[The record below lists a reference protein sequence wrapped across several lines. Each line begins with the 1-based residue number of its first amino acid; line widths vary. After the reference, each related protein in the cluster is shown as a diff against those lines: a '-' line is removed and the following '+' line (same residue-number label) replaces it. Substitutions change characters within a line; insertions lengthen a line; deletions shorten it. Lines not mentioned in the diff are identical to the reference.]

1 MESSQR
7 TIQLLLKPGV
17 HDGEGQRVAEAA
29 HRHLGLRTGRVRS
42 TALYSVRYPVADAQ
56 LRAFATACLQ
66 DPVLHDVAFDD
77 FRPADSLYQ
86 SYILVAKLPGVTD
99 DEGISAQNALGDF
112 LNAPLDTHT
121 QHIFSKRL
129 YYLEEALPEAD
140 LRRLAGELLGNRLI
154 NRFEVGAL
162 ADLRDY
168 TPRPG
173 GGAEAITAL
182 VPLEGLSDEQLVQLS
197 KDHLYALNLAE
208 MRAVRDHYAAL
219 APARAAAGLPT
230 SPTDCELEIIAQTWS
245 EHCKHKEFSAL
256 IHYKN
261 AQTGEDFTIDSLFK
275 TYIKDATA
283 AVDRQLRANGN
294 DWLIKVFSDNAGA
307 VRIDADSLFVWKVE
321 THNSPSAIDP
331 YGGAIT
337 GILGNNRDPLAT
349 GIGGARLLFNTNVLC
364 FGNPEFDGLLLTN
377 QLHPR
382 RIFEGVRK
390 GIEDGGNKSG
400 VPTVNGSIIF
410 DDRYAGKPLV
420 YCGTGAVLPMQ
431 LAGEDAWEKNI
442 YPADRII
449 MAGGRVGKDGIHGA
463 TFSSIELD
471 ETAPA
476 TAVQIGS
483 PITQKLAMDFLIL
496 ATRRGLIRCSTDNGA
511 GGLSSSVGEL
521 ATISGGAVVELEKVP
536 LKYPGLRPWEI
547 FVSESQERFTLAVA
561 PEQLAALLALG
572 REMEVELTDIGYF
585 TADGVLDVRF
595 AGTMVARLDMDFLH
609 NGVPRKVLEAE
620 WPGDS
625 LPGNFT
631 KLLPGDPTPSPSP
644 IGRGTSS
651 NSNLEL
657 KLETSSPPYRGGA
670 RGGVAGEGPSSEVAG
685 EGPTTDYTPTLHRLL
700 ASLNIC
706 SREAVIRQYDHE
718 VKGRTIIKPL
728 MGATGQAPQDAAV
741 VRFNFE
747 SWAGVAVSNGILPR
761 YGDLDAY
768 QMSAGSFDEAV
779 RQIVA
784 VGGKLPNLTP
794 GDGIFW
800 SVNDNFCVPDSV
812 YDPVGNPDGRQKL
825 AKLVQMCQALRDA
838 TAAYCIPLTSG
849 KDSMKNDFKAD
860 GVKISVPP
868 TVLYSMTAK
877 IEDVRRTVTSDFK
890 QEDDIIY
897 LLGETYDELGGS
909 EFLALRGELGENV
922 PRVRFD
928 RAKELYIL
936 VGEANDQQLIQ
947 SCHDLSDGGL
957 AVALAEAT
965 FGYGFGADVELT
977 GELPLPA
984 QLFAESHSRFVAT
997 VAPEDVVAF
1006 ESIFEERATRLG
1018 LVTSDGRLT
1027 VRRAGQVVID
1037 AEIAALRETW
1047 SNGPVNRI
1055 IGVGQDVIRNANEG
1069 STSGLG

>member
-1 MESSQR
+1 M
-7 TIQLLLKPGV
+7 LKPGQ
-17 HDGEGQRVAEAA
+17 HDGEGQRIAEAA
-29 HRHLGLRTGRVRS
+29 QRHLGLTTGRVQS
-42 TALYSVRYPVADAQ
+42 TALYTVRYPLSRAQ
-56 LRAFATACLQ
+56 LQAFATHCLQ
-66 DPVLHDVAFDD
+66 DPVLHDVVLNE
-77 FRPADSLYQ
+77 FRHGPDYQ

-112 LNAPLDTHT
+112 LNEPLDIHT

-129 YYLEEALPEAD
+129 YFLEAALPESS
-140 LRRLAGELLGNRLI
+140 LRRLAQELLGNKLI
-154 NRFEVGAL
+154 NRFETGPITYI
-162 ADLRDY
+162 RDY

-173 GGAEAITAL
+173 GGAEPITDL
-182 VPLEGLSDEQLVQLS
+182 VPLTSLTDEELIRLSRDN
-197 KDHLYALNLAE
+197 LYALNLEE
-208 MRAVRDHYAAL
+208 MRAVRDHYGAISAE
-219 APARAAAGLPT
+219 RQAAGLPQD
-230 SPTDCELEIIAQTWS
+230 PTDCELEIIAQTWS

-256 IHYKN
+256 IKYTD
-261 AQTGEDFTIDSLFK
+261 ADTGATHEVDGLFK

-283 AVDRQLRANGN
+283 EVDRQLRANGN

-307 VRIDADSLFVWKVE
+307 VRINPESLFVWKVE

-364 FGNPEFDGLLLTN
+364 FGNPEFSGTLLTN

-400 VPTVNGSIIF
+400 VPTVNGAIVF

-420 YCGTGAVLPMQ
+420 YCGTGAVMPMQ
-431 LAGEDAWEKNI
+431 LAGLDSWEKKI
-442 YPADRII
+442 DAQDRII

-471 ETAPA
+471 ETSPA

-496 ATRRGLIRCSTDNGA
+496 ATRRGLIKCSTDNGA
-511 GGLSSSVGEL
+511 GGLSSSIGEL

-547 FVSESQERFTLAVA
+547 FVSESQERFSLAVEPA
-561 PEQLAALLALG
+561 RLDDLLALG

-585 TADGVLDVRF
+585 TADGYLDVRF
-595 AGTMVARLDMDFLH
+595 DGASVAHLDMEFLH
-609 NGVPRKVLEAE
+609 EGVPRKVLEAE
-620 WPGDS
+620 WRKPEAAE
-625 LPGNFT
+625 P
-631 KLLPGDPTPSPSP
+631 KLAADL
-644 IGRGTSS
+644 
-651 NSNLEL
+651 N
-657 KLETSSPPYRGGA
+657 Y
-670 RGGVAGEGPSSEVAG
+670 
-685 EGPTTDYTPTLHRLL
+685 TDVLTRLL
-700 ASLNIC
+700 GSLNIC
-706 SREAVIRQYDHE
+706 SRESVIRQYDHE

-747 SWAGVAVSNGILPR
+747 TWEGVAVSNGILPR
-761 YGDLDAY
+761 FGDLDAY
-768 QMSAGSFDEAV
+768 HMSAGAFDEAV

-784 VGGKLPNLTP
+784 VGGKLPNLTY
-794 GDGIFW
+794 GDGNFW

-812 YDPVGNPDGRQKL
+812 YDAVGNPDGKLKL
-825 AKLVQMCQALRDA
+825 AKLVRMCEALRDA

-877 IEDVRRTVTSDFK
+877 IEDVRRTITSDFK
-890 QEDDIIY
+890 QADDVIY

-909 EFLALRGELGENV
+909 EFYQLFGELGANV
-922 PRVRFD
+922 PQVRFAP
-928 RAKELYIL
+928 AKALYIL
-936 VGEANDQQLIQ
+936 MGQANDKGLIQ

-965 FGYGFGADVELT
+965 FGYGCGAAVELPAT
-977 GELPLPA
+977 PPQPLPQSEGLTLA
-984 QLFAESHSRFVAT
+984 SDQDSTITSGTPPFWGGGLPVHTQLFSESHSRFVAT

-1006 ESIFEERATRLG
+1006 EQHFGPRATRLG
-1018 LVTSDGRLT
+1018 VVMPDGQLT
-1027 VRRAGQVVID
+1027 VRHGGQTVI
-1037 AEIAALRETW
+1037 AASTAALRHAWT
-1047 SNGPVNRI
+1047 NGPVNRI
-1055 IGVGQDVIRNANEG
+1055 IGFGQHAAAQ
-1069 STSGLG
+1069 

>member
-1 MESSQR
+1 MESPQR
-7 TIQLLLKPGV
+7 TIQLLLKPGQ

-29 HRHLGLRTGRVRS
+29 QRHLGLHTGRVQS
-42 TALYSVRYPVADAQ
+42 TALYTVRYPLTDQQ
-56 LRAFATACLQ
+56 LRDFATHCLQ
-66 DPVLHDVAFDD
+66 DPVLHEVALDE
-77 FRPADSLYQ
+77 FRHGAHYQ

-112 LNAPLDTHT
+112 LNEPLDTHT

-129 YYLEEALPEAD
+129 YFLEEALPESS
-140 LRRLAGELLGNRLI
+140 LRQLAQELLGNKLI
-154 NRFEVGAL
+154 NRFEVGPIAQI
-162 ADLRDY
+162 RDY

-173 GGAEAITAL
+173 GGAESVTETVGL
-182 VPLEGLSDEQLVQLS
+182 VGLSDEALLKLS
-197 KDHLYALNLAE
+197 KDNLYALNLEE
-208 MRAVRDHYAAL
+208 MRAVRDHYTSI
-219 APARAAAGLPT
+219 REERQAAGLPQD
-230 SPTDCELEIIAQTWS
+230 PTDCELEIIAQTWS

-256 IHYKN
+256 IKYKD
-261 AQTGEDFTIDSLFK
+261 ADTGEEFEVDSLFK

-283 AVDRQLRANGN
+283 EVDRQLRANGN

-307 VRIDADSLFVWKVE
+307 VRINPESLFVWKVE

-364 FGNPEFDGLLLTN
+364 FGNPEFNGTLLSN

-400 VPTVNGSIIF
+400 VPTVNGSIVF

-420 YCGTGAVLPMQ
+420 YCGTGAVMPMQ
-431 LAGEDAWEKNI
+431 LAGLDSWEKKI
-442 YPADRII
+442 DPQDRII

-471 ETAPA
+471 ETSPA

-483 PITQKLAMDFLIL
+483 PITQKLAMDFLLL
-496 ATRRGLIRCSTDNGA
+496 ATRRGLIKCSTDNGA
-511 GGLSSSVGEL
+511 GGLSSSIGEL
-521 ATISGGAVVELEKVP
+521 ATISGGAVVELERVP

-547 FVSESQERFTLAVA
+547 FVSESQERFSLAVEPA
-561 PEQLAALLALG
+561 KLDELLVLG

-585 TADGVLDVRF
+585 TADGYLDVRF
-595 AGTMVARLDMDFLH
+595 AGEPVAHLDMHFLH
-609 NGVPRKVLEAE
+609 DGVPRKVLEAE
-620 WPGDS
+620 WS
-625 LPGNFT
+625 
-631 KLLPGDPTPSPSP
+631 KPTAQEPALAP
-644 IGRGTSS
+644 
-651 NSNLEL
+651 
-657 KLETSSPPYRGGA
+657 A
-670 RGGVAGEGPSSEVAG
+670 
-685 EGPTTDYTPTLHRLL
+685 TDYTDALTRLL
-700 ASLNIC
+700 GSLNIC
-706 SREAVIRQYDHE
+706 SRESVIRQYDHE

-747 SWAGVAVSNGILPR
+747 SWEGVAVSNGILPR
-761 YGDLDAY
+761 FGDLDAY
-768 QMSAGSFDEAV
+768 HMSAGAFDEAV

-784 VGGKLPNLTP
+784 VGGKLPNLSY
-794 GDGIFW
+794 GDGNFW

-812 YDPVGNPDGRQKL
+812 YDPVGNPDGKHKL
-825 AKLVQMCQALRDA
+825 AKLVRMCQALRDA

-877 IEDVRRTVTSDFK
+877 LDDVRRTITSDFK
-890 QEDDIIY
+890 QAEDVVY

-909 EFLALRGELGENV
+909 EFYHLFGELGANV
-922 PRVRFD
+922 PQVRFEQ
-928 RAKELYIL
+928 AKALYIL
-936 VGEANDQQLIQ
+936 MGEANDQGLIQ

-965 FGYGFGADVELT
+965 FGHGFGAEVELPK
-977 GELPLPA
+977 GLPVHV
-984 QLFAESHSRFVAT
+984 QLFSESHSRFVAT

-1006 ESIFEERATRLG
+1006 EQHFGGRATRLG
-1018 LVTSDGRLT
+1018 WVTQNGQLT
-1027 VRRAGQVVID
+1027 VRQAGKTVIS
-1037 AEIAALRETW
+1037 ASTAALRHEWT
-1047 SNGPVNRI
+1047 NGPVNRI
-1055 IGVGQDVIRNANEG
+1055 IGFGHPETAH
-1069 STSGLG
+1069 